1 MRLHSAVIAMVAT
14 TAAAKECYLV
24 TVTGRLAQVLIS
36 NNQICSTECY
46 VNCAAISSL
55 IFFIF
60 RSLSTFLR
68 TCDPVTK

>member
-1 MRLHSAVIAMVAT
+1 MRLHSAVIAMVAA

-24 TVTGRLAQVLIS
+24 TVMGRLAEIS

-46 VNCAAISSL
+46 VNCAAIYFPHHFL
-55 IFFIF
+55 IF